1 MVAIYTIAGKQIGS
15 HILAMATLGAVVG
28 GATIA
33 MSGKKTQTTPPIQA
47 GSSDEEKFI
56 KEFIAKAEAE
66 SAKEKH

>member
-1 MVAIYTIAGKQIGS
+1 MMEMNWLTDFCEQ
-15 HILAMATLGAVVG
+15 LAMATLGAVVG

-56 KEFIAKAEAE
+56 KYILTPPT
-66 SAKEKH
+66 